1 MPNAHFDYVL
11 GRRQT
16 NVSFEINTGGTP
28 PLCRGARATMFQ
40 EVGPTKKEKTL
51 LAGVFSFLTVL
62 CGFAFDSNR
71 FEPAAT

>member
-28 PLCRGARATMFQ
+28 PLCRGARATIFQ
-40 EVGPTKKEKTL
+40 EVNVAAKIRLKPSTKISI
-51 LAGVFSFLTVL
+51 F
-62 CGFAFDSNR
+62 NR
-71 FEPAAT
+71 FTK